1 MSGKE
6 LKQIEKKMTLE
17 NSFDA
22 MKFGSERD
30 LRIALT
36 ELKWIERTKGK
47 LIKRDFETVSD
58 KYKFPIDFLKHGLK
72 GFSYP
77 EDHMVSKSKWF
88 PIIYSWR
95 YHEREHGLNLFKFQ
109 IDYVQTL
116 FRFSM
121 FLGILGIILFQMG
134 FSLQNLLDLDWF
146 QFLSVIIFPF
156 AFFFI
161 SVGAELRNGVTNKK
175 MLLDEY
181 SAKLKEEGF
190 HRLIAENERFIIQH
204 YKMIAFAGGTFLKK
218 MQVSPSLSF
227 FYIGTKEE
235 EKPIRLS
242 RLSKLLVKLHLLPKP
257 PSTEKERIPIFYGEN
272 PFIEYRKRIEELA
285 ESESKL

>member
-6 LKQIEKKMTLE
+6 LKQIKKKITSE
-17 NSFDA
+17 ISFDA

-36 ELKWIERTKGK
+36 ELKWIKRTKGK
-47 LIKRDFETVSD
+47 LIRSDFETVSN
-58 KYKFPIDFLKHGLK
+58 KYKFPINFLKEGLK

-77 EDHMVSKSKWF
+77 EDYLISKSRWF
-88 PIIYSWR
+88 PILYSWIVQ
-95 YHEREHGLNLFKFQ
+95 ERELGLDLFKFQ
-109 IDYVQTL
+109 INYVQTL

-121 FLGILGIILFQMG
+121 FLVILSMILVQMG
-134 FSLQNLLDLDWF
+134 FTLQNLLDLDWL
-146 QFLSVIIFPF
+146 QFFSVIIFPF

-161 SVGAELRNGVTNKK
+161 SLGTELRNGVANKK
-175 MLLDEY
+175 MQLDEY

-190 HRLIAENERFIIQH
+190 HRLITNNERFITQH
-204 YKMIAFAGGTFLKK
+204 YKMIAYAGGTLLKK
-218 MQVSPSLSF
+218 MRASPSLSF

-242 RLSKLLVKLHLLPKP
+242 RLSRLLVKLHLLPKKS
-257 PSTEKERIPIFYGEN
+257 STEKERIPIFYGEN
-272 PFIEYRKRIEELA
+272 PYIEYIKRIEKLA
-285 ESESKL
+285 ED